1 MSVRLPTCALDFLL
15 LKVLQLFWLLLQSS
29 ESRLDHEM
37 RLPRG
42 FADDVKN
49 QGDIVRVVSDYV
61 SLKKRGANY
70 LACCPLH
77 SEKSPSFNVHPGK
90 GLFKCFGC
98 GAGGSIFDFVM
109 RIEGCGF
116 PEAVRIVA
124 EKSGIPIPVVDEAE
138 DQKKISRDRDTVLR
152 LNEWAAEFFELQL
165 NNSDEGEAARDY
177 IRSRGIKEETA
188 KLFRLG
194 YAPDSWDALTNH
206 LRGRG
211 ATTDD
216 IHNSGLAVIKDTGGF
231 YDRFRARIIF
241 PITDSQGR
249 VIAFGGRVMGEG
261 EPKYLNSPETAL
273 YTKGRNLFALG
284 HARNEIRHL
293 GFAILVEGYLDCMIP
308 FQEGVHNMVA
318 SLGTALTDSQVRLLR
333 RYMDGPQIVVN
344 FDPDS
349 AGQTATMRSID
360 VLLAEGFKV
369 NILAMP
375 TNQDPDE
382 FVRAHGVER
391 FRELLKTT
399 QPYLDYII
407 EVSIAAHD
415 TSRPT
420 GKVAAINAIL
430 PHLARMR
437 DKVARADYADQI
449 ADRLKIDS
457 RVVREELKRTATNR
471 RHSLDKKKV
480 RSSEEVTVAERQLL
494 ELMLAN
500 EEVRRAMISA
510 LTEDDYSE
518 LAAGAIFTAL
528 INLENQGLE
537 PNFENLTELV
547 EGETEREMLPALLMS
562 DLSWAGDDD
571 FDTLFKKATEALS
584 SLRRRRFERMLDA
597 LQIEMGSAERAQDV
611 ERYQLLF
618 RQKIEIKNRMLALS
632 AI

>member
-1 MSVRLPTCALDFLL
+1 
-15 LKVLQLFWLLLQSS
+15 
-29 ESRLDHEM
+29 M

-61 SLKKRGANY
+61 TLKKRGANY
-70 LACCPLH
+70 LACCPFH
-77 SEKSPSFNVHPGK
+77 SEKTPSFTVHAGK
-90 GLFKCFGC
+90 GLFHCFGC
-98 GAGGSIFDFVM
+98 GVGGSIFDFVM

-116 PEAVRIVA
+116 PEAVRVVA
-124 EKSGIPIPVVDEAE
+124 EKSGIPIPVVEETE
-138 DQKKISRDRDTVLR
+138 DHKKISRDRDTVLR

-165 NNSDEGEAARDY
+165 NTGNEGAAAREY
-177 IRSRGIKEETA
+177 IRSRGITEETT

-206 LRGRG
+206 LRDRG
-211 ATTDD
+211 ATTDE
-216 IHNSGLAVIKDTGGF
+216 IHSSGLAVLKDTGGF
-231 YDRFRARIIF
+231 YDRFRGRVIF
-241 PITDSQGR
+241 PIADPQGR

-273 YTKGRNLFALG
+273 YTKGRNLFALA
-284 HARNEIRHL
+284 HAKNEIRSL
-293 GFAILVEGYLDCMIP
+293 GFAILVEGYLDCIIP
-308 FQEGVHNMVA
+308 FQEGVHNVVA

-333 RYMDGPQIVVN
+333 RYMDQPQIVVN

-349 AGQTATMRSID
+349 AGQAATMRSID

-375 TNQDPDE
+375 TNQDPDD
-382 FVRAHGVER
+382 FVRAHGVDR

-407 EVSIAAHD
+407 DTSIAAHD

-437 DKVARADYADQI
+437 DKVARADYADQL

-457 RVVREELKRTATNR
+457 HIVREELKRTATNR
-471 RHSLDKKKV
+471 QHSLDKKRV
-480 RSSEEVTVAERQLL
+480 RAAEEITVGERQLL

-500 EEVRRAMISA
+500 QEVRRAMISA
-510 LTEDDYSE
+510 LTEDDYAE
-518 LAAGAIFTAL
+518 LATGAIFAAVIDIETQA
-528 INLENQGLE
+528 LE
-537 PNFENLTELV
+537 PHFENLTERV
-547 EGETEREMLPALLMS
+547 EAESERELL
-562 DLSWAGDDD
+562 AGVVD
-571 FDTLFKKATEALS
+571 ERS
-584 SLRRRRFERMLDA
+584 VMGGRR
-597 LQIEMGSAERAQDV
+597 
-611 ERYQLLF
+611 
-618 RQKIEIKNRMLALS
+618 
-632 AI
+632 

>member
-1 MSVRLPTCALDFLL
+1 
-15 LKVLQLFWLLLQSS
+15 
-29 ESRLDHEM
+29 M

-61 SLKKRGANY
+61 TLKKRGANY
-70 LACCPLH
+70 LACCPFH
-77 SEKSPSFNVHPGK
+77 SEKTPSFTVHPGK

-98 GAGGSIFDFVM
+98 GVGGSIFDFVM

-124 EKSGIPIPVVDEAE
+124 QKSGIPIPVVDETE
-138 DQKKISRDRDTVLR
+138 DHKKISRDRDTVLR
-152 LNEWAAEFFELQL
+152 LNEWAAAFFELQL
-165 NNSDEGEAARDY
+165 DSGDEGASAREY
-177 IRSRGIKEETA
+177 IRSRGIAEETMR
-188 KLFRLG
+188 LFRLG

-206 LRGRG
+206 LKDRG
-211 ATTDD
+211 ATTDE
-216 IHNSGLAVIKDTGGF
+216 IHSSGLAVMKETGGF
-231 YDRFRARIIF
+231 YDRFRARVIF

-284 HARNEIRHL
+284 HARNEIRSL
-293 GFAILVEGYLDCMIP
+293 GFAILVEGYLDCIIP
-308 FQEGVHNMVA
+308 FQEGVHNVVA

-333 RYMDGPQIVVN
+333 RYMDQPQIVVN

-349 AGQTATMRSID
+349 AGQAATMRSID

-399 QPYLDYII
+399 QPYIDYII
-407 EVSIAAHD
+407 DASIAGHD
-415 TSRPT
+415 TTRPT

-437 DKVARADYADQI
+437 DKVARADYAGQL

-457 RVVREELKRTATNR
+457 HIVREELKRTATNR
-471 RHSLDKKKV
+471 QHSLDKKRV
-480 RSSEEVTVAERQLL
+480 RAAEEITVGERQLL

-510 LTEDDYSE
+510 LTEDDYAE
-518 LAAGAIFTAL
+518 LATGAIFAAV
-528 INLENQGLE
+528 IELETQSLE
-537 PNFENLTELV
+537 PHFDNLMERV
-547 EGETEREMLPALLMS
+547 EADYERELLPALLMS
-562 DLSWAGDDD
+562 DLGWAGGDG

-597 LQIEMGSAERAQDV
+597 LQIEMGHAERAQDV
-611 ERYQLLF
+611 ERYQLLYQ
-618 RQKIEIKNRMLALS
+618 QKIELKNRVLALS
-632 AI
+632 VN

>member
-1 MSVRLPTCALDFLL
+1 
-15 LKVLQLFWLLLQSS
+15 
-29 ESRLDHEM
+29 M

-61 SLKKRGANY
+61 TLKKRGANY
-70 LACCPLH
+70 LACCPFH
-77 SEKSPSFNVHPGK
+77 SEKTPSFNVHPGK

-98 GAGGSIFDFVM
+98 GVGGSIFDFVM

-124 EKSGIPIPVVDEAE
+124 QKSGIPIPVVDETG
-138 DQKKISRDRDTVLR
+138 DHKKISRDRDTVLR
-152 LNEWAAEFFELQL
+152 LNEWAAAFFELQL
-165 NNSDEGEAARDY
+165 DSEDEGASAREY
-177 IRSRGIKEETA
+177 IRSRGIAEETM

-206 LRGRG
+206 LKDRG
-211 ATTDD
+211 ATTDE
-216 IHNSGLAVIKDTGGF
+216 IHSSGLAVMKETGGF
-231 YDRFRARIIF
+231 YDRFRARVIF

-284 HARNEIRHL
+284 HARNEIRSL
-293 GFAILVEGYLDCMIP
+293 GFAILVEGYLDCIIP
-308 FQEGVHNMVA
+308 FQEGVHNVVA

-333 RYMDGPQIVVN
+333 RYMDQPQIVVN

-349 AGQTATMRSID
+349 AGQAATMRSID

-375 TNQDPDE
+375 TDQDPDE

-399 QPYLDYII
+399 QPYIDYII
-407 EVSIAAHD
+407 DASIAGHD

-437 DKVARADYADQI
+437 DKVARADYAGQL

-457 RVVREELKRTATNR
+457 HIVREELKRTATNR
-471 RHSLDKKKV
+471 QHSLDKKRV
-480 RSSEEVTVAERQLL
+480 RAAEEITVGERQLL

-510 LTEDDYSE
+510 LTEDDYAE
-518 LAAGAIFTAL
+518 LATGAIFAAVIDL
-528 INLENQGLE
+528 EARSLELHFDNLMER
-537 PNFENLTELV
+537 V
-547 EGETEREMLPALLMS
+547 ETDYERELLPALLMS
-562 DLSWAGDDD
+562 DLGWAGGED

-597 LQIEMGSAERAQDV
+597 LQIEMGHAERAQDV
-611 ERYQLLF
+611 ERYQLLYQ
-618 RQKIEIKNRMLALS
+618 QKIELKNRVLALS
-632 AI
+632 VSYVT

>member
-1 MSVRLPTCALDFLL
+1 
-15 LKVLQLFWLLLQSS
+15 
-29 ESRLDHEM
+29 M

-61 SLKKRGANY
+61 TLKKRGANY
-70 LACCPLH
+70 LACCPFH
-77 SEKSPSFNVHPGK
+77 SEKTPSFNVHPGK

-98 GAGGSIFDFVM
+98 GVGGSIFDFVM

-124 EKSGIPIPVVDEAE
+124 EKSGIPIPVVDETE
-138 DQKKISRDRDTVLR
+138 DHKKISRDRDIVLR

-165 NNSDEGEAARDY
+165 DTGDEGAGAREY
-177 IRSRGIKEETA
+177 IRSRGITDEAT

-194 YAPDSWDALTNH
+194 DAPDSCDALTNH
-206 LRGRG
+206 LKDRG
-211 ATTDD
+211 ATTDE
-216 IHNSGLAVIKDTGGF
+216 IHSSGLAVIKDTGGF
-231 YDRFRARIIF
+231 YDRFGGLVIF

-273 YTKGRNLFALG
+273 YTKGRNLFGLA
-284 HARNEIRHL
+284 HTKNEIRSL
-293 GFAILVEGYLDCMIP
+293 GFAILVEGYLDCIIP
-308 FQEGVHNMVA
+308 FQEGVHNVVA

-333 RYMDGPQIVVN
+333 RYMDQPQIVVS

-349 AGQTATMRSID
+349 AGQAATIRSID

-375 TNQDPDE
+375 TDQDPDE
-382 FVRAHGVER
+382 FVRSHGVDR

-407 EVSIAAHD
+407 DTSIAGHD

-420 GKVAAINAIL
+420 GKVAAVNALL

-437 DKVARADYADQI
+437 DKVARADYAGQI

-457 RVVREELKRTATNR
+457 HIVREELKRTATNR
-471 RHSLDKKKV
+471 QHSLDKKRV
-480 RSSEEVTVAERQLL
+480 RTAEAITVGERQLL

-500 EEVRRAMISA
+500 DEVRRAMISA
-510 LTEDDYSE
+510 LTEDDYAE
-518 LAAGAIFTAL
+518 LATGAIFAAV
-528 INLENQGLE
+528 IDMDNQAVE
-537 PNFENLTELV
+537 FHFDNLTERV
-547 EGETEREMLPALLMS
+547 EPESERELLPALLMS
-562 DLSWAGDDD
+562 DLAWAGGDD

-584 SLRRRRFERMLDA
+584 SLRRRRLERKLDA
-597 LQIEMGSAERAQDV
+597 IQIEIGQAEREQDIARV
-611 ERYQLLF
+611 LLLYQ
-618 RQKIEIKNRMLALS
+618 QKTEIQKRRLALS
-632 AI
+632 E

>member
-1 MSVRLPTCALDFLL
+1 
-15 LKVLQLFWLLLQSS
+15 
-29 ESRLDHEM
+29 M
-37 RLPRG
+37 RLPQG

-61 SLKKRGANY
+61 TLKKRGANY
-70 LACCPLH
+70 LACCPFH
-77 SEKSPSFNVHPGK
+77 SEKTPSFTVHAGK

-98 GAGGSIFDFVM
+98 GVGGSIFDFVM

-124 EKSGIPIPVVDEAE
+124 QKSGIQIPVVEETE
-138 DQKKISRDRDTVLR
+138 DHKKIARERESILR
-152 LNEWAAEFFELQL
+152 LNEWAAEFFEAQL
-165 NNSDEGEAARDY
+165 NGSEEGASAREY
-177 IRSRGIKEETA
+177 VRARGISEETA

-206 LRGRG
+206 LRERG
-211 ATTDD
+211 ATIDE
-216 IHNSGLAVIKDTGGF
+216 IHDSGLAVLKDTGGF
-231 YDRFRARIIF
+231 YDRFRARVIF
-241 PITDSQGR
+241 PIADAQGR

-261 EPKYLNSPETAL
+261 EPKYLNSPETTV
-273 YTKGRNLFALG
+273 YTKGRNLFGLA
-284 HARNEIRHL
+284 HAKNEIRNL
-293 GFAILVEGYLDCMIP
+293 GFAILVEGYLDCIIP
-308 FQEGVHNMVA
+308 FQEGINNIVA

-333 RYMDGPQIVVN
+333 RYMDAPQIVVN

-349 AGQTATMRSID
+349 AGQAATMRSID

-369 NILAMP
+369 NILRMP
-375 TNQDPDE
+375 TKQDPDA
-382 FVRAHGVER
+382 FVRAHGVDS

-399 QPYLDYII
+399 QPYIDYII
-407 EVSIAAHD
+407 DTSIGGHD

-471 RHSLDKKKV
+471 QHSLDKHRV
-480 RSSEEVTVAERQLL
+480 RAAEEITVGERQLL

-500 EEVRRAMISA
+500 HDVRRAMISA
-510 LTEDDYSE
+510 LTEDDYVE
-518 LAAGAIFTAL
+518 LATGAIFTAV
-528 INLENQGLE
+528 IEIERQALE
-537 PNFENLTELV
+537 PHFDNLMERV
-547 EGETEREMLPALLMS
+547 EAEPERALLPALLMS
-562 DLSWAGDDD
+562 DLAWAGADD

-584 SLRRRRFERMLDA
+584 SLRRRRLERLLEA
-597 LQIEMGSAERAQDV
+597 IQIEIGQAERESDT
-611 ERYQLLF
+611 ERVLLLYQ
-618 RQKIEIKNRMLALS
+618 QKTEIQKRRLALS
-632 AI
+632 VP